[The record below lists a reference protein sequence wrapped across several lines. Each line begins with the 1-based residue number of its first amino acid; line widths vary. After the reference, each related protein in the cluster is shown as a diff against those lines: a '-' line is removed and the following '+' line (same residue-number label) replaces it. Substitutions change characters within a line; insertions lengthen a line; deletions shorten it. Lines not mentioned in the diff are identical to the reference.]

1 MSAQLENQCPKVSVI
16 IPVYNAQD
24 FLDDTIKS
32 VLNQTFKDFEL
43 LLVDDGSK
51 DCSPEICDKY
61 AVKDPRVKVF
71 HKPNGGVSSARN
83 LGLDNAKGEFIAFA
97 DNDDRMFPEFLET
110 MTGNIAGY
118 DLMLSSFVEVMGGHK
133 YSNAVNSRNQQP
145 NNYVDASKIQEIKEK
160 AKDLNLMRLGVIWC
174 NFFRQSIIKD
184 FSIRFPL
191 TQHEDTIFIYNYL
204 LHCNSI
210 RRIDYQGYMRVYRE
224 DSLGHNHKFIAET
237 ESISKFDQAFYG
249 VIRRFG
255 ITDENLIYKFRW
267 RLRSGI
273 RSFLLKGYYK
283 DTKVPRAERMK
294 RWSDIRKK
302 DFNVAPYF
310 GKVGIVDKAF
320 HLTLR
325 TRLYRILDP
334 FILMGLRLLK
344 R

>member
-118 DLMLSSFVEVMGGHK
+118 DLMLSSFVEVHGG
-133 YSNAVNSRNQQP
+133 A
-145 NNYVDASKIQEIKEK
+145 
-160 AKDLNLMRLGVIWC
+160 
-174 NFFRQSIIKD
+174 
-184 FSIRFPL
+184 
-191 TQHEDTIFIYNYL
+191 
-204 LHCNSI
+204 
-210 RRIDYQGYMRVYRE
+210 
-224 DSLGHNHKFIAET
+224 
-237 ESISKFDQAFYG
+237 
-249 VIRRFG
+249 
-255 ITDENLIYKFRW
+255 
-267 RLRSGI
+267 
-273 RSFLLKGYYK
+273 
-283 DTKVPRAERMK
+283 
-294 RWSDIRKK
+294 
-302 DFNVAPYF
+302 
-310 GKVGIVDKAF
+310 
-320 HLTLR
+320 
-325 TRLYRILDP
+325 
-334 FILMGLRLLK
+334 
-344 R
+344 